1 MGNQVKSEHPLVG
14 HVRNLLA
21 GLEAMSIEEIEKVR
35 VRVSAHRIEKGGE
48 LANYMKWIGGGWN
61 GWRTSHVHGRG
72 MCLRSLDNESRNY
85 EATFYYE
92 FGLLAGED
100 CLKEAIAETVVGDP
114 NRSVEGVAIRY

>member
-14 HVRNLLA
+14 HIRNLLA

-48 LANYMKWIGGGWN
+48 LASYMKAIGGGWN
-61 GWRTSHVHGRG
+61 GWIANHAVNRT
-72 MCLRSLDNESRNY
+72 MCLRSIDRESRNY

-100 CLKEAIAETVVGDP
+100 DLKVVIAETALGDP

>member
-21 GLEAMSIEEIEKVR
+21 GLEAMSVEEIEKVR

-48 LANYMKWIGGGWN
+48 LASYMKWIGGGWN
-61 GWRTSHVHGRG
+61 GWISTHTFGRS
-72 MCLRSLDNESRNY
+72 MCLRSIDSEGRNF
-85 EATFYYE
+85 EAMYFYE

-100 CLKEAIAETVVGDP
+100 DLKEAIAQTILSDP
-114 NRSVEGVAIRY
+114 RRNVEGVAIRY